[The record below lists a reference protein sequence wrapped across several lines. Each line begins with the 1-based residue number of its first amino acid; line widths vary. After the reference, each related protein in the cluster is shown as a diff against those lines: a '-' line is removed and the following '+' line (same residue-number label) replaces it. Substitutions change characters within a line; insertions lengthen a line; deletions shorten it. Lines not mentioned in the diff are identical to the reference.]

1 MLDTKEYKEIRLSK
15 TYGKEVSPSIY
26 NLIIGA
32 TLLFGIAI
40 NIAMAVF
47 MQDTVT
53 RMNIIAVILIYF
65 IGSIACTVI
74 IYKNDNP
81 AVSFIGFTGL
91 SICMGL
97 LVTYVLSY
105 YDLGTV
111 TYAFGMTGLVT
122 LLMMLLATAFPRFFI
137 GLGRVLFIS
146 LLAAVIIEVIFR
158 MLLRFDLS
166 IMDYAV
172 ALIFSGYIG
181 YDWSRAQAYPKTVD
195 NAIDSSADIFVD
207 IVGLFLRILS
217 ITGDRD

>member
-1 MLDTKEYKEIRLSK
+1 MLDTKGYKEIRLSK